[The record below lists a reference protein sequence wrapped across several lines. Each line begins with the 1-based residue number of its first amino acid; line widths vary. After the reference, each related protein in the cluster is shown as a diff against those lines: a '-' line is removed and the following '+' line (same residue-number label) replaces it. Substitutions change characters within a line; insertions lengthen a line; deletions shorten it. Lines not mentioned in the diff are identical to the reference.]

1 MINDFYPVNLR
12 NIIQSYQIIMKVTE
26 HIQNAKGKSLFSF
39 EILPPLKGQ
48 NIQSIFDSIDPLMEF
63 NPPFIDVT
71 YHREEYEYKELPSGL
86 LEKKIVK
93 KRPGTVGI
101 CAAVQNKYHV
111 DAIPHILCGGFTR
124 EDTEN
129 FLIDMDFLDIDNVVA
144 LRGDAVKTE
153 TYFKPEKEGNHYAS
167 ELVTQ
172 ISNLNNGIYID
183 ADLQNTNQTNF
194 CIGVSGY
201 PEKHMEAPSM
211 DSDIHFLKQ
220 KIKNGADYIITQM
233 FFDNKKFFDF
243 VDKCRA
249 AGITVPI
256 IPGLKPISTKKQ
268 LNLIPH
274 RFKVDLPDDLIMA
287 IVKAKDNEAV
297 SEIGIEWCTAQSKE
311 LLEASIPVLHYYSM
325 GKSDNIKAIIKNIF

>member
-1 MINDFYPVNLR
+1 
-12 NIIQSYQIIMKVTE
+12 MKVTE
-26 HIQNAKGKSLFSF
+26 HIEKANGKSLFSF

-63 NPPFIDVT
+63 KPPFIDVT

-101 CAAVQNKYHV
+101 CSAIQNKYQV
-111 DAIPHILCGGFTR
+111 DAIPHILCGGFTK

-129 FLIDMDFLDIDNVVA
+129 FLIDLDFLGIQNVVA
-144 LRGDAVKTE
+144 LRGDAVKNE

-172 ISNLNNGIYID
+172 ITNLNKGIYLD
-183 ADLQNTNQTNF
+183 DELQNSSSTNF
-194 CIGVSGY
+194 CIGVAGY
-201 PEKHMEAPSM
+201 PEKHMEAPSL
-211 DSDIHFLKQ
+211 DSDIYFLKQ
-220 KIKNGADYIITQM
+220 KIKNGASYIITQM

-243 VDKCRA
+243 VAKCRKE
-249 AGITVPI
+249 GITVPI

-268 LNLIPH
+268 LNLVPH
-274 RFKVDLPDDLIMA
+274 RFKVDIPDELIMS
-287 IVKAKDNEAV
+287 IVRAKDADAV
-297 SEIGIEWCTAQSKE
+297 KQIGIEWCISQSKE
-311 LLEASIPVLHYYSM
+311 LIKEGIPVLHYYSM
-325 GKSDNIKAIIKNIF
+325 GKSENIKAIAREVF

>member
-1 MINDFYPVNLR
+1 
-12 NIIQSYQIIMKVTE
+12 MKVTE
-26 HIQNAKGKSLFSF
+26 HIQNANGKPLFSF

-48 NIQSIFDSIDPLMEF
+48 NIQSIFDGIDPLMEF

-71 YHREEYEYKELPSGL
+71 YHREEYEFKELENGL
-86 LEKKIVK
+86 LQKKVVK

-101 CAAVQNKYHV
+101 CAGIQNKYQV
-111 DAIPHILCGGFTR
+111 DAIPHILCGGFTK

-129 FLIDMDFLDIDNVVA
+129 LLIDLDFLGIDNVVA
-144 LRGDAVKTE
+144 LRGDAVKSE
-153 TYFKPEKEGNHYAS
+153 IYFKPEKEGHAYAS

-172 ISNLNNGIYID
+172 ISNLNKGIYLD
-183 ADLQNTNQTNF
+183 EDLQNSTKTDF
-194 CIGVSGY
+194 CIGVAGY

-233 FFDNKKFFDF
+233 FFDNQKFFDF
-243 VDKCRA
+243 VAKCRS

-256 IPGLKPISTKKQ
+256 IPGLKPIATKKQ

-274 RFKVDLPDDLIMA
+274 RFKVDLPDDLIMEV
-287 IVKAKDNEAV
+287 VKAKDNDAV
-297 SEIGIEWCTAQSKE
+297 KQIGIEWCTEQSKG
-311 LLEASIPVLHYYSM
+311 LVKAGIPVLHYYSM
-325 GKSDNIKAIIKNIF
+325 GKAENVKAIAKEIF

>member
-1 MINDFYPVNLR
+1 
-12 NIIQSYQIIMKVTE
+12 MKVTQ
-26 HIQNAKGKSLFSF
+26 HIEKANGKSLFSF

-48 NIQSIFDSIDPLMEF
+48 NIQCIFDNIEPLMEF
-63 NPPFIDVT
+63 KPPFIDVT
-71 YHREEYEYKELPSGL
+71 YHREEYEFKELPNGL

-101 CAAVQNKYHV
+101 CSAIQNKYQV
-111 DAIPHILCGGFTR
+111 DAIPHILCGGFTK

-129 FLIDMDFLDIDNVVA
+129 FLIDMDFLGIDNVVA
-144 LRGDAVKTE
+144 LRGDAVKSE
-153 TYFKPEKEGNHYAS
+153 IYFKPEKEGHSYAS

-172 ISNLNNGIYID
+172 INNLNNGIYLD
-183 ADLQNTNQTNF
+183 ADLQNTNKTNF
-194 CIGVSGY
+194 CIGVAGY
-201 PEKHMEAPSM
+201 PEKHMEAPSL
-211 DSDIHFLKQ
+211 DSDIYFLKQ

-233 FFDNKKFFDF
+233 FFDNKKFFEF

-274 RFKVDLPDDLIMA
+274 RFKVDLPDDLIMEV
-287 IVKAKDNEAV
+287 VKAKDNEAV
-297 SEIGIEWCTAQSKE
+297 SQIGIEWCIAQSKE
-311 LLEASIPVLHYYSM
+311 LQKAGIPVLHYYSM
-325 GKSDNIKAIIKNIF
+325 GKSENIRQIASQVF

>member
-1 MINDFYPVNLR
+1 
-12 NIIQSYQIIMKVTE
+12 MKVTE
-26 HIQNAKGKSLFSF
+26 HIQNANGKPLFSF

-71 YHREEYEYKELPSGL
+71 YHREEYEFKELANGL
-86 LEKKIVK
+86 LQKKVVK

-101 CAAVQNKYHV
+101 CAGIQNKYEV
-111 DAIPHILCGGFTR
+111 DAIPHILCGGFTK

-129 FLIDMDFLDIDNVVA
+129 LLIDLDFLGIDNVVA
-144 LRGDAVKTE
+144 LRGDAVKSE
-153 TYFKPEKEGNHYAS
+153 IYFKPEKEGHAYAS

-172 ISNLNNGIYID
+172 ISNLNKGIYLD
-183 ADLQNTNQTNF
+183 EDLQNSTKTDF
-194 CIGVSGY
+194 CIGVAGY
-201 PEKHMEAPSM
+201 PEKHMEAPSL
-211 DSDIHFLKQ
+211 DSDIHFVKQ

-243 VDKCRA
+243 VAKCRA

-256 IPGLKPISTKKQ
+256 IPGLKPIATKKQ

-274 RFKVDLPDDLIMA
+274 RFSLELPDDLIMEV
-287 IVKAKDNEAV
+287 VKAKDNEAV
-297 SEIGIEWCTAQSKE
+297 KQIGIEWCTQQSKE
-311 LLEASIPVLHYYSM
+311 LIAAGIPVLHYYSM
-325 GKSDNIKAIIKNIF
+325 GKADNIKVIAKNIF